1 MIGLDMEKPKSCW
14 KCRFHSVYH
23 DDKCFFNHKYTDD
36 PYFSKNIYDDCPII
50 EIYDLPKGGAE

>member
-14 KCRFHSVYH
+14 ECRFHSVYH

-36 PYFSKNIYDDCPII
+36 PYFSKHIYDDCPLT
-50 EIYDLPKGGAE
+50 EIHDFPKGGAE